1 MCISVISQIEH
12 VCKQYEVFTSYKIAA
27 KMLLDCEDRTDQDLH
42 CSTLILSHITLNGV
56 MPDQIVE

>member
-1 MCISVISQIEH
+1 
-12 VCKQYEVFTSYKIAA
+12 
-27 KMLLDCEDRTDQDLH
+27 MLLDCEDRTDQDQH